1 MSDDLEDARE
11 PLTPD
16 VVSKLVASHRE
27 LLRFVEKRVGDRA
40 LAEDILQDAF
50 VRSIERGAEIRE
62 DTALAWLYRTLRNA
76 IVDTYRRR
84 GASIRRLEALA
95 RELEAESAPDAEL
108 ERTIC
113 GCVEELAATLKPEYG
128 AALRRVEIDGVAVKD
143 LAREAGITENNAAVR
158 VFRARRALAD
168 RVRTACGTC
177 ADHGCL
183 DCHCRERTR
192 APSTT

>member
-183 DCHCRERTR
+183 DCHCREPRR